1 MRSLRS
7 ILLVLFLAQLLLPGG
22 VALAAQR
29 EDVLSLFEY
38 WQLVEHTRQVVAGL
52 QTMPEVAIRPG
63 LDELAAQWQAVR
75 QVRLDDGALLTVDN
89 SHLVQSLQF
98 ADKDA
103 LEGLKIMLETLLE
116 AHSRYPSSLFT
127 SADLEPLQA
136 ILADPQFQRSELPEN
151 PIAKWFGEQWQRF
164 MRWLAG
170 IFGEDNEVV
179 VTVGEGAF
187 EVIPSLAAILL
198 ILALAYVFRSLFF
211 DLAAEASL
219 AGGDD
224 EGGEP
229 ITAEQAFARAQSLSR
244 GGDYRSAVRYLYLSS
259 LLLLDERGMLRY
271 DRSKT
276 NHEYLRSVAGQP
288 ELAEPLREVVDVF
301 DNVWYGYHNVDEES
315 FQHYSRRV
323 EELKEKKPQ

>member
-7 ILLVLFLAQLLLPGG
+7 ILLVLFLARLLLPGG
-22 VALAAQR
+22 AALAAQR
-29 EDVLSLFEY
+29 EGLLSLFEY

-52 QTMPEVAIRPG
+52 QTMPEDAIRPA
-63 LDELAAQWQAVR
+63 LDELAAEWQAVN

-89 SHLVQSLQF
+89 SHLVQALQNGDK
-98 ADKDA
+98 AD
-103 LEGLKIMLETLLE
+103 LEGIKTMLETLLE

-127 SADLEPLQA
+127 SADLKPLQA
-136 ILADPQFQRSELPEN
+136 ILVDPQFQRSEPPEN
-151 PIAKWFGEQWQRF
+151 PIAKWFDEQWQRF

-170 IFGEDNEVV
+170 IFGEDNQ
-179 VTVGEGAF
+179 VTVTVSEGAF
-187 EVIPSLAAILL
+187 EVIPSLATILL
-198 ILALAYVFRSLFF
+198 VLALAYVFRSLFF

-219 AGGDD
+219 AGGDE

-301 DNVWYGYHNVDEES
+301 DNVWYGYHSVDEES